1 MMLTQLIF
9 DSIICCLVVFSYVMT
24 HRKLNDLSRKIEAIV
39 LKPNDENSQITNDL
53 EKRLFEIQQNRYAKS
68 YFNKMNRRG

>member
-1 MMLTQLIF
+1 
-9 DSIICCLVVFSYVMT
+9 MT